1 MAKRNEDE
9 KSWLSSYNSE
19 AEKVRFAASLTKPA
33 FGRIVEVPGYENILW
48 GGRTAGNLGFNLQKA
63 YQNLV
68 LDFAVHQGGYRPS
81 RPNLGVAAQIE
92 EARAEGKVAEGMH
105 PMTPAHWRAVLA
117 NLPLASTE
125 GGVGLSVGG
134 MIGLLAGLSDLAN
147 GRNTANFRNLVHHLR
162 KLAEISPQYKQFLRD
177 SQDGED
183 AALSSMFAE
192 FNEAYERNK
201 AAV

>member
-9 KSWLSSYNSE
+9 KSWLSSYNAKNE
-19 AEKVRFAASLTKPA
+19 LTRFAASLTKPA
-33 FGRIVEVPGYENILW
+33 FGRLVDVPGYENILW

-68 LDFAVHQGGYRPS
+68 LDFAVHEKGYRPS

-92 EARAEGKVAEGMH
+92 EARAEGKVAEGML

-125 GGVGLSVGG
+125 GGMGISVQG
-134 MIGLLAGLSDLAN
+134 MIRLLAGLADLAN
-147 GRNTANFRNLVHHLR
+147 GRNTEDFRNLVIYLR
-162 KLAEISPQYKQFLRD
+162 KLAEISPKYSQFLPAARIAE
-177 SQDGED
+177 DGAEE
-183 AALSSMFAE
+183 ARSSMFAE
-192 FNEAYERNK
+192 LNAAFA